1 MDGTDGLIFDTY
13 SLWKNETY
21 VEMGMDMGGS
31 QSFLVSK
38 NASRDCMA
46 LAWRCIAMILLV

>member
-31 QSFLVSK
+31 QFFRV
-38 NASRDCMA
+38 
-46 LAWRCIAMILLV
+46 

>member
-1 MDGTDGLIFDTY
+1 MDGIDGLIFDTY
-13 SLWKNETY
+13 SLWKNETF

-38 NASRDCMA
+38 NASKELHGTS
-46 LAWRCIAMILLV
+46 LAFA